1 MVLASRQRATI
12 HPTSALSGYQANLN
26 GFSST
31 NGNGIV
37 SSAGSKMKDG
47 KAAYVVF
54 SEIVQTSQ
62 IFLRTVTRI
71 EPEWVEEVAPDCGYL
86 NRINNS
92 QL

>member
-1 MVLASRQRATI
+1 MI
-12 HPTSALSGYQANLN
+12 HPTSALSGYQANIN

-31 NGNGIV
+31 NGNGIM
-37 SSAGSKMKDG
+37 SSTGSKMKEG

-54 SEIVQTSQ
+54 SEIMQTSQ

-71 EPEWVEEVAPDCGYL
+71 EPEWIQEVAPDCGYL
-86 NRINNS
+86 NRINHN

>member
-1 MVLASRQRATI
+1 MVLASRQRAMI
-12 HPTSALSGYQANLN
+12 HPSSALSGYQANLN

-31 NGNGIV
+31 NGNGTV
-37 SSAGSKMKDG
+37 SAGSKMKDG

-54 SEIVQTSQ
+54 NDIMQTSQ

-71 EPEWVEEVAPDCGYL
+71 EPEWIEEAAPDCGFL
-86 NRINNS
+86 NRINHN